1 MSSLETPPNTAPQRA
16 RFIAL
21 CLIWSTPTQGVLT
34 QYPEG
39 AYPQGAT
46 QTPAVGRLRKLAD
59 MKMIRFRAKIEIIG
73 VNPFVFLPD
82 RVLHEVFRQAGKS
95 KGKIPVKMKIDGH
108 EFVQTLIKW
117 SGSWRLYLNTPMRK
131 AAKKEV
137 GDMADFEIAYDPIE
151 RVFPMHPKFAKALQE
166 NEEAR
171 KVFYRLRPS
180 LQLEINRYFS
190 FLKNEASVDRNV
202 IKAIQFLLGN
212 GRFVAR
218 DKPE

>member
-1 MSSLETPPNTAPQRA
+1 MN
-16 RFIAL
+16 
-21 CLIWSTPTQGVLT
+21 
-34 QYPEG
+34 
-39 AYPQGAT
+39 
-46 QTPAVGRLRKLAD
+46 
-59 MKMIRFRAKIEIIG
+59 MIKFRAKIEIIG

-82 RVLHEVFRQAGKS
+82 GVLQEVFMQAGKS

-137 GDMADFEIAYDPIE
+137 GDVADFEIAYDPIE
-151 RVFPMHPKFAKALQE
+151 RVFPMHPKFEKALQE
-166 NEEAR
+166 NEEAK

-202 IKAIQFLLGN
+202 IKAVRFLLGR

-218 DKPE
+218 DSPE

>member
-1 MSSLETPPNTAPQRA
+1 L
-16 RFIAL
+16 
-21 CLIWSTPTQGVLT
+21 
-34 QYPEG
+34 
-39 AYPQGAT
+39 AY
-46 QTPAVGRLRKLAD
+46 
-59 MKMIRFRAKIEIIG
+59 MNMIKFRAKIEIIG
-73 VNPFVFLPD
+73 VNPFVFLPEL
-82 RVLHEVFRQAGKS
+82 VLHEVFMQAGKS

-131 AAKKEV
+131 AAKKDV
-137 GDMADFEIAYDPIE
+137 GDVADFEIAYDPIE
-151 RVFPMHPKFAKALQE
+151 RVFPMHPKFEKALQE
-166 NEEAR
+166 NEEAK